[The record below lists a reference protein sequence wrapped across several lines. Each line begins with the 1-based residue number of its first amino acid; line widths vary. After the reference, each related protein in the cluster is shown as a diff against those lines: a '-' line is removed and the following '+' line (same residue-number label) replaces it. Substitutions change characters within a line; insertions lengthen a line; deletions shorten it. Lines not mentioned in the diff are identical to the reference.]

1 MNKRFLPL
9 LLAASVICGVLSGC
23 GGSTADSSNSAASSG
38 DELPTY
44 DLKMTAGITKD
55 QPHGI
60 AAQWMIDEIEKRSD
74 GRIKITLYDNNT
86 LGTERE
92 CAEGTQTGNF
102 DFSIVNMSVMSNFIP
117 EYGVFDLPYIFESQE
132 HADNVF
138 LGEIGQEYLDMCES
152 VNLKGLCTYESGFRC
167 LTNSKRDVR
176 SVEDA
181 KGLKIRVM
189 ENDIHVALWQALGA
203 DAAPMA
209 WGDAFTAMQQGALDG
224 QENPLV
230 LLETNGVPEINK
242 HATKTEHIYNCTI
255 TLMSQKLWN
264 EMSEEDRNLIQEV
277 ATESAIKQREIC
289 RAEYDRVVK
298 WEQEEMGMTIL
309 EVDDKQEWI
318 DATQPVR
325 DEYGA
330 QFADALARIE
340 AAK

>member
-23 GGSTADSSNSAASSG
+23 GGSTADSSDSAASSG

-176 SVEDA
+176 SVEDV

-203 DAAPMA
+203 D
-209 WGDAFTAMQQGALDG
+209 GDQRCSRDQQARN
-224 QENPLV
+224 Q
-230 LLETNGVPEINK
+230 
-242 HATKTEHIYNCTI
+242 
-255 TLMSQKLWN
+255 
-264 EMSEEDRNLIQEV
+264 DRAHL
-277 ATESAIKQREIC
+277 
-289 RAEYDRVVK
+289 
-298 WEQEEMGMTIL
+298 
-309 EVDDKQEWI
+309 
-318 DATQPVR
+318 
-325 DEYGA
+325 
-330 QFADALARIE
+330 
-340 AAK
+340 